1 MAIRVDKE
9 AQIPI
14 SIGMEITG
22 LCHVI
27 FLEMIC
33 LTFKVVVKIVVENV
47 LKQQD
52 VLITHGQHTMVGLV
66 G

>member
-1 MAIRVDKE
+1 MVTRVDKE

-22 LCHVI
+22 LSHVI

-33 LTFKVVVKIVVENV
+33 LMFKVVVKIVVENV
-47 LKQQD
+47 LKQQG
-52 VLITHGQHTMVGLV
+52 VRILHGQHTMVELV